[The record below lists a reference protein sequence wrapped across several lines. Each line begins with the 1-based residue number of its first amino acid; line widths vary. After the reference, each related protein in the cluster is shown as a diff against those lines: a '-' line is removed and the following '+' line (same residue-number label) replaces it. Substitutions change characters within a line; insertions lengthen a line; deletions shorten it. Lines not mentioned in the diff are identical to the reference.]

1 MGVRMLRKS
10 PRMINAG
17 HFDKKIE
24 IQEFKGDFDDDGM
37 WVEDYFKFMKAMAY
51 IFVNQLKQV
60 TENDVQTVEGYTEMT
75 IRQSKKSM
83 EIEKGMRVLWKVYG
97 KDYLYEVDDV
107 DYRPEDNM
115 YITLKCIKV

>member
-1 MGVRMLRKS
+1 MMRKS

-17 HFDKKIE
+17 HFNKKIE
-24 IQEFKGDFDDDGM
+24 VQAYKADFDDEGM
-37 WVEDYFKFMKAMAY
+37 WVEDFFKFMSAMAY
-51 IFVNQLKQV
+51 ITVSQLKQV

-97 KDYLYEVDDV
+97 KDNVYEVDDI
-107 DYRPEDNM
+107 DYRPADNM